1 MAGSAVLAVRV
12 LVVTIIFSASGPAN
26 QWTPLSSRPCLPLC
40 WRHCKWQGP
49 FAPRTLLRFIATTDP
64 AATLSSSADFPVSPV
79 IRPTLLRRLGEMPLE
94 AAAATVGHLVLG
106 EYCEE
111 AGRRPTF
118 LVGLFGELGPHQP
131 DARQAQ
137 LIQQEFDA
145 SGINNVRRHATA
157 SRLEVGLTA
166 RTTASSS

>member
-1 MAGSAVLAVRV
+1 
-12 LVVTIIFSASGPAN
+12 
-26 QWTPLSSRPCLPLC
+26 
-40 WRHCKWQGP
+40 
-49 FAPRTLLRFIATTDP
+49 
-64 AATLSSSADFPVSPV
+64 
-79 IRPTLLRRLGEMPLE
+79 MPLE
-94 AAAATVGHLVLG
+94 AAAATVSHLVLG
-106 EYCEE
+106 EYCEK

-137 LIQQEFDA
+137 LIQQEFDP
-145 SGINNVRRHATA
+145 SGINNVRRRHATA